1 MRNSLPRSAAAESNL
16 VRVRGLHRGLLT
28 LLLHPTM
35 QPYIQIR
42 FTKEAS
48 LPPSDIV
55 LPLTHNTTT
64 YKQDFHTQTPK
75 CTSNT
80 CYCSTAATTP
90 YHTSILTQA
99 QTKMPSSISFSTTST
114 TTKGAHSIYTRP
126 QKKQK
131 MSITQTYFL
140 AHSARGKLSKEAA
153 RADHDLRLLVGHA
166 NMLDSLML
174 DLANAEQEQERWFNK
189 TVSGSEEEEEE
200 QVAHVETIQEE
211 PEMEEAEED
220 SDIEEDDESDSEELA
235 LTRTPSRHSPPALTM
250 DVDSDSDDESMP
262 PSPPQQALD
271 TMDAKQRQA
280 IATTSY
286 YDTKDSS
293 ISLFDQRQPLVVAAY

>member
-1 MRNSLPRSAAAESNL
+1 
-16 VRVRGLHRGLLT
+16 
-28 LLLHPTM
+28 
-35 QPYIQIR
+35 
-42 FTKEAS
+42 
-48 LPPSDIV
+48 
-55 LPLTHNTTT
+55 
-64 YKQDFHTQTPK
+64 
-75 CTSNT
+75 
-80 CYCSTAATTP
+80 
-90 YHTSILTQA
+90 
-99 QTKMPSSISFSTTST
+99 MPSSVTFSTTASN

-189 TVSGSEEEEEE
+189 TVSGTEEEDEET
-200 QVAHVETIQEE
+200 VSHVETIQEE
-211 PEMEEAEED
+211 VEPEEAEED
-220 SDIEEDDESDSEELA
+220 SEAEEDDDSDSEELA

-262 PSPPQQALD
+262 PSPPQPAIDALD
-271 TMDAKQRQA
+271 LKQRQA

-286 YDTKDSS
+286 YDTKDASMS
-293 ISLFDQRQPLVVAAY
+293 PVDFYDQRQPLVVAAY